1 MDKPLLAKTAKAL
14 VAEKKGILAAD
25 ESGGTIKRRFDS
37 INVESTEE
45 NRRNYREMLFR
56 TAGIADFVSGVILFD
71 ETIRQEGADGTPL
84 VKVLSDQG
92 IIPGIKVDKG
102 TLPLPSAPDELVTEG
117 LDGLRD
123 RLKEYVEL
131 GAGFTKWRGV
141 ISITDTTPT
150 FYGVSANAH
159 ALARFAAL
167 SQEAGLVPIVEP
179 EILRDGDH
187 SIDQCFDVTEEVLRE
202 VFDQLA
208 QQKVLLEGML
218 LKPSMVISGG
228 SAAQRAGPEE
238 VAERTIDC
246 FKRVLPAS
254 VPGVVFLSGGE
265 PDGSVTANLNALNQR
280 ANDVGAPWQLSFSF
294 GRSLQGAPLAAW
306 AGKAENIEAAALAFY
321 TRARLTSTAR
331 QGSYVPEE
339 EEKTAV

>member
-1 MDKPLLAKTAKAL
+1 MDKERLVQTARAL

-25 ESGGTIKRRFDS
+25 ESGATIKRRFDT

-45 NRRNYREMLFR
+45 TRRNYREMLFR
-56 TAGIADFVSGVILFD
+56 TAGVADFVSGVILFD
-71 ETIRQEGADGTPL
+71 ETIRQVGADGTPL
-84 VKVLSDQG
+84 VRVLSDQG

-102 TLPLPSAPDELVTEG
+102 TVPLPSAPDELVTEG
-117 LDGLRD
+117 LDGLRE

-131 GAGFTKWRGV
+131 GAGFTKWRAV
-141 ISITDTTPT
+141 ISISDDTPT
-150 FYGVSANAH
+150 SYGLSANAH

-179 EILRDGDH
+179 EVLRDGDH
-187 SIDQCFDVTEEVLRE
+187 SIERCFEVTEETLRE

-228 SAAQRAGPEE
+228 SADRRAGPED
-238 VAERTIDC
+238 VAQTTIEC
-246 FKRVLPAS
+246 FKRVLPPA

-265 PDGSVTANLNALNQR
+265 PDNSVTANLNAINQKA
-280 ANDVGAPWQLSFSF
+280 ANLVAPWQFSFSF
-294 GRSLQGAPLAAW
+294 GRSLQGAPLVAW
-306 AGKAENIEAAALAFY
+306 AGKSENTEAAALAFY
-321 TRARLTSTAR
+321 TRARLTSAAR
-331 QGSYVPEE
+331 QGNYVPED
-339 EEKTAV
+339 

>member
-1 MDKPLLAKTAKAL
+1 MDKARLVQTAQAL
-14 VAEKKGILAAD
+14 VAEGKGILAAD

-37 INVESTEE
+37 INVESTED

-56 TAGIADFVSGVILFD
+56 TAGVNEFISGVSLFD
-71 ETIRQEGADGTPL
+71 ETSRQNAADGSQMGKAL
-84 VKVLSDQG
+84 ADQG
-92 IIPGIKVDKG
+92 IISGIKVDKG
-102 TLPLPSAPDELVTEG
+102 TIPLPESPEELVTEG

-131 GAGFTKWRGV
+131 GAGFTKWRAV
-141 ISITDTTPT
+141 ISITDSTPSS
-150 FYGVSANAH
+150 YCIGANAH
-159 ALARFAAL
+159 SLARFAAL

-179 EILRDGDH
+179 EILRAGDH
-187 SIDQCFDVTEEVLRE
+187 DIARCFEVTEETLRE

-208 QQKVLLEGML
+208 QHKVDLEGML

-228 SAAQRAGPEE
+228 AAAKRADPKE
-238 VAERTIDC
+238 VAARTIEA

-265 PDGSVTANLNALNQR
+265 PDDSVTANLNALNQQAADAR
-280 ANDVGAPWQLSFSF
+280 APWELSFSF

-306 AGKAENIEAAALAFY
+306 AGKAENTEAAALAFY
-321 TRARLTSTAR
+321 TRASLTGAAR
-331 QGSYVPEE
+331 RG
-339 EEKTAV
+339 AA

>member
-1 MDKPLLAKTAKAL
+1 MDKQRLVQTAQAL
-14 VAEKKGILAAD
+14 VADKKGILAAD

-45 NRRNYREMLFR
+45 NRRDYREMLFR
-56 TAGIADFVSGVILFD
+56 TAGVADFVSGVILFD

-84 VKVLSDQG
+84 VKVLSDRG

-102 TLPLPSAPDELVTEG
+102 TVPLPSATEELVTEG

-123 RLKEYVEL
+123 RLKEYFEL
-131 GAGFTKWRGV
+131 GAGFTKWRAV
-141 ISITDTTPT
+141 ITIADDTPSPYCLST
-150 FYGVSANAH
+150 NAH
-159 ALARFAAL
+159 ALARFAAM

-187 SIDQCFDVTEEVLRE
+187 SIERCFEVTEETLRE

-208 QQKVLLEGML
+208 QQNVLLEGML

-228 SAAQRAGPEE
+228 SAAHRADPEE

-280 ANDVGAPWQLSFSF
+280 AAKVDAPWELSFSF

-306 AGKAENIEAAALAFY
+306 AGKSENTEAAALAFY
-321 TRARLTSTAR
+321 TRARLTSAAR
-331 QGSYVPEE
+331 QGAYIPED
-339 EEKTAV
+339 

>member
-1 MDKPLLAKTAKAL
+1 MDKERLVQTARAL

-25 ESGGTIKRRFDS
+25 ESGGTIKRRFDT

-56 TAGIADFVSGVILFD
+56 TAGVADFVSGVILFD
-71 ETIRQEGADGTPL
+71 ETIRQAAADGTPL

-102 TLPLPSAPDELVTEG
+102 TVPLPNSPDELVTEG
-117 LDGLRD
+117 LDGLRN

-131 GAGFTKWRGV
+131 GAGFTKWRAV
-141 ISITDTTPT
+141 ISISDGTPSG
-150 FYGVSANAH
+150 YGLSANAH

-187 SIDQCFDVTEEVLRE
+187 SIERCFEVTEETLRE

-228 SAAQRAGPEE
+228 SADQRAEPEV
-238 VAERTIDC
+238 VAQMTLEC
-246 FKRVLPAS
+246 LKRVLPSA

-265 PDGSVTANLNALNQR
+265 PDNSVTANLNAINKKA
-280 ANDVGAPWQLSFSF
+280 ANYLSPWQLSFSF
-294 GRSLQGAPLAAW
+294 GRSLQGAPLVAW
-306 AGKAENIEAAALAFY
+306 AGKSENTEAAALAFY
-321 TRARLTSTAR
+321 TRARLTSAAR
-331 QGSYVPEE
+331 QGTYVPED
-339 EEKTAV
+339 

>member
-1 MDKPLLAKTAKAL
+1 MDKARLVQTAQAL
-14 VAEKKGILAAD
+14 VAEGKGILAAD

-37 INVESTEE
+37 INVESTED

-56 TAGIADFVSGVILFD
+56 TAGVNEFISGVILFD
-71 ETIRQEGADGTPL
+71 ETIRQNAADGSQM
-84 VKVLSDQG
+84 VKVLADQG
-92 IIPGIKVDKG
+92 IISGIKVDKG
-102 TLPLPSAPDELVTEG
+102 TIPLPESPEELVTEG

-131 GAGFTKWRGV
+131 GAGFTKWRAV
-141 ISITDTTPT
+141 ISITDSTPSS
-150 FYGVSANAH
+150 YCIGANAH
-159 ALARFAAL
+159 SLARFAAL

-187 SIDQCFDVTEEVLRE
+187 DIDRCFEVTEETLRE

-208 QQKVLLEGML
+208 QHKVDLEGML

-228 SAAQRAGPEE
+228 AAAKRADPKE
-238 VAERTIDC
+238 VAERTIEA

-265 PDGSVTANLNALNQR
+265 PDDSVTANLNALNQQAADAR
-280 ANDVGAPWQLSFSF
+280 APWELSFSF

-306 AGKAENIEAAALAFY
+306 AGKAENTEAAALAFY
-321 TRARLTSTAR
+321 TRASLTGAAR
-331 QGSYVPEE
+331 RG
-339 EEKTAV
+339 AA

>member
-1 MDKPLLAKTAKAL
+1 MDKQRLVQTAQAL

-56 TAGIADFVSGVILFD
+56 TAGIADFISGVILFD
-71 ETIRQEGADGTPL
+71 ETIRQEAADGTPM

-102 TLPLPSAPDELVTEG
+102 TVPLPGTPDELVTEG

-123 RLKEYVEL
+123 RLKEYAEL

-141 ISITDTTPT
+141 ISITGDTPT
-150 FYGVSANAH
+150 SYGVSANAH

-179 EILRDGDH
+179 EILRDGDR
-187 SIDQCFDVTEEVLRE
+187 SIERCFEVTEEVLRE
-202 VFDQLA
+202 VFEQLA

-228 SAAQRAGPEE
+228 SAAQRAEPEQ
-238 VAERTIDC
+238 VAEMTIKC
-246 FKRVLPAS
+246 FKRALPAA

-265 PDGSVTANLNALNQR
+265 PDDSVTSNLNAINQQ
-280 ANDVGAPWQLSFSF
+280 APGADAPWQLSFSF

-306 AGKAENIEAAALAFY
+306 AGKAENVEAATVAFF
-321 TRARLTSTAR
+321 TRAKLTSAAR
-331 QGSYVPEE
+331 QGTYNKVKS
-339 EEKTAV
+339 AV

>member
-1 MDKPLLAKTAKAL
+1 MDKQRLVRTAQAL

-56 TAGIADFVSGVILFD
+56 TAGVSDFVSGVILFD
-71 ETIRQEGADGTPL
+71 ETIRQDGADGTPL
-84 VKVLSDQG
+84 VKVLLDQG

-102 TLPLPSAPDELVTEG
+102 TVPLPGAADELVTEG

-123 RLKEYVEL
+123 RLKEYYEL
-131 GAGFTKWRGV
+131 GAGFTKWRAV
-141 ISITDTTPT
+141 ISITDDIPSP
-150 FYGVSANAH
+150 YCLSANAH

-179 EILRDGDH
+179 EVLRDGGH
-187 SIDQCFDVTEEVLRE
+187 SIERCFEVTEETLRE

-228 SAAQRAGPEE
+228 EAAQRADAGE
-238 VAERTIDC
+238 VAEKTIEC

-265 PDGSVTANLNALNQR
+265 ADGSVTANLNAINQIS
-280 ANDVGAPWQLSFSF
+280 ADLDAPWQLSFSF

-306 AGKAENIEAAALAFY
+306 AGKAENTEAAALAFY
-321 TRARLTSTAR
+321 TRARLASAAR
-331 QGSYVPEE
+331 QGTYVPED
-339 EEKTAV
+339 

>member
-1 MDKPLLAKTAKAL
+1 MDKQRLVQTAQAL
-14 VAEKKGILAAD
+14 VADKKGILAAD

-45 NRRNYREMLFR
+45 NRRDYREMLFR
-56 TAGIADFVSGVILFD
+56 TAGVADFVSGVILFD

-84 VKVLSDQG
+84 VKVLSDRG

-102 TLPLPSAPDELVTEG
+102 TVPLPSATEELVTEG

-123 RLKEYVEL
+123 RLKEYFEL
-131 GAGFTKWRGV
+131 GAGFTKWRAV
-141 ISITDTTPT
+141 ITIADDTPSPYCLST
-150 FYGVSANAH
+150 NAH
-159 ALARFAAL
+159 ALARFAAM

-187 SIDQCFDVTEEVLRE
+187 SIERCFEVTEETLRE

-208 QQKVLLEGML
+208 QQNVLLEGML

-228 SAAQRAGPEE
+228 SAAHRADPEE

-280 ANDVGAPWQLSFSF
+280 AAKVDAPWELSFSF

-306 AGKAENIEAAALAFY
+306 AGKVENTEAAALAFY
-321 TRARLTSTAR
+321 TRARLTSAAR
-331 QGSYVPEE
+331 QGAYIPED
-339 EEKTAV
+339 

>member
-1 MDKPLLAKTAKAL
+1 MDKQRLVQTAQAL
-14 VAEKKGILAAD
+14 VADKKGILAAD

-37 INVESTEE
+37 INVESTEKT
-45 NRRNYREMLFR
+45 RRDYREMMFR
-56 TAGIADFVSGVILFD
+56 TAGVSDFISGVILFD

-92 IIPGIKVDKG
+92 MIPGIKVDKG
-102 TLPLPSAPDELVTEG
+102 TIPLPEAPDELVTEG

-123 RLKEYVEL
+123 RLNEYAEL
-131 GAGFTKWRGV
+131 GAGFTKWRAV
-141 ISITDTTPT
+141 IDITDDTPT
-150 FYGVSANAH
+150 SYGLNTNAH
-159 ALARFAAL
+159 SLARFAAL

-179 EILRDGDH
+179 EILRDGGH
-187 SIDQCFDVTEEVLRE
+187 SIERCFEVTEETLRE

-228 SAAQRAGPEE
+228 SAAQRAGPAE
-238 VAERTIDC
+238 VAERTIEC

-265 PDGSVTANLNALNQR
+265 PDNSVTANLNAINQKTTEL
-280 ANDVGAPWQLSFSF
+280 GTPWQLTFSF
-294 GRSLQGAPLAAW
+294 GRSLQGAPLSAW
-306 AGKAENIEAAALAFY
+306 AGKAENTEAAALAFY
-321 TRARLTSTAR
+321 TRARLTSAAR
-331 QGSYVPEE
+331 QGKYIPEG
-339 EEKTAV
+339 

>member
-1 MDKPLLAKTAKAL
+1 MDKQRLVQTAQAL
-14 VAEKKGILAAD
+14 VADKKGILAAD

-37 INVESTEE
+37 IKVESTEKT
-45 NRRNYREMLFR
+45 RRDYREMLFR
-56 TAGIADFVSGVILFD
+56 TAGVSDFISGVILFD

-84 VKVLSDQG
+84 VKVLTDQG
-92 IIPGIKVDKG
+92 MIPGIKVDKG
-102 TLPLPSAPDELVTEG
+102 TIPLPSAPDELVTEG

-123 RLKEYVEL
+123 RLNEYVGL
-131 GAGFTKWRGV
+131 GAGFTKWRAV
-141 ISITDTTPT
+141 INIADDTPT
-150 FYGVSANAH
+150 PYGLNANAH
-159 ALARFAAL
+159 SLARFAAL

-187 SIDQCFDVTEEVLRE
+187 SIERCFEVTEETLRE

-228 SAAQRAGPEE
+228 SAAQRADPEE
-238 VAERTIDC
+238 VAERTIEC

-265 PDGSVTANLNALNQR
+265 PDNSVTSNLNAINQKTTEL
-280 ANDVGAPWQLSFSF
+280 GAPWQLTFSF
-294 GRSLQGAPLAAW
+294 GRSLQGAPLSAW
-306 AGKAENIEAAALAFY
+306 AGKAENTEAAALAFY
-321 TRARLTSTAR
+321 TRARLTSAAR
-331 QGSYVPEE
+331 QGKYVPED
-339 EEKTAV
+339 

>member
-1 MDKPLLAKTAKAL
+1 MDKALLVQTAQAL
-14 VAEKKGILAAD
+14 VAEGKGILAAD

-37 INVESTEE
+37 INVESTED

-56 TAGIADFVSGVILFD
+56 TAGVNEFISGVILFD
-71 ETIRQEGADGTPL
+71 ETIRQNAADGSRM
-84 VKVLSDQG
+84 VKVLADQG
-92 IIPGIKVDKG
+92 IISGIKVDKG
-102 TLPLPSAPDELVTEG
+102 TIPLPESPDELVTEG

-131 GAGFTKWRGV
+131 GAGFTKWRAV
-141 ISITDTTPT
+141 ISITDSTPSS
-150 FYGVSANAH
+150 YCIAANAH
-159 ALARFAAL
+159 SLARFAAL

-187 SIDQCFDVTEEVLRE
+187 DIDRCFEVTEETLRE

-208 QQKVLLEGML
+208 QQKVDLEGML

-228 SAAQRAGPEE
+228 GAAKRADPKE
-238 VAERTIDC
+238 VGERTIEV

-265 PDGSVTANLNALNQR
+265 PDDSVTANLNALNQQAADAR
-280 ANDVGAPWQLSFSF
+280 APWELSFSF

-306 AGKAENIEAAALAFY
+306 AGKTENTEAAALAFY
-321 TRARLTSTAR
+321 TRASLTGAAR
-331 QGSYVPEE
+331 RG
-339 EEKTAV
+339 AD

>member
-1 MDKPLLAKTAKAL
+1 MDNQRLVKTAQAL
-14 VAEKKGILAAD
+14 VAKGKGILAAD
-25 ESGGTIKRRFDS
+25 ESSGTIKRRFDS

-56 TAGIADFVSGVILFD
+56 TAGVDEFLSGVILFD
-71 ETIRQEGADGTPL
+71 ETIRQDAADGTPM

-102 TLPLPSAPDELVTEG
+102 TIPLPEAPDELVTEG

-123 RLKEYVEL
+123 RLKEYNEL
-131 GAGFTKWRGV
+131 GAGFTKWRAV
-141 ISITDTTPT
+141 ISIRPESPTPYCLAT
-150 FYGVSANAH
+150 NAH
-159 ALARFAAL
+159 SLARFAAL

-179 EILRDGDH
+179 EVLRDGDH
-187 SIDQCFDVTEEVLRE
+187 DIDKCFEVTEETLRE

-228 SAAQRAGPEE
+228 SAIKRAAPEE
-238 VAERTIDC
+238 VAERTIEC

-265 PDGSVTANLNALNQR
+265 PDDSVTANLNALNKQ
-280 ANDVGAPWQLSFSF
+280 AGDAKAPWELSFSF
-294 GRSLQGAPLAAW
+294 GRSLQGAPLSAW
-306 AGKAENIEAAALAFY
+306 AGKPENTEAAALAFY
-321 TRARLTSTAR
+321 TRARLTGEAR
-331 QGSYVPEE
+331 RG
-339 EEKTAV
+339 AA

>member
-1 MDKPLLAKTAKAL
+1 MDRQRLVQTAQAL

-25 ESGGTIKRRFDS
+25 ESSGTIKRRFDS

-45 NRRNYREMLFR
+45 SRRNYREILFR

-71 ETIRQEGADGTPL
+71 ETIRQDGADGTPM
-84 VKVLSDQG
+84 VKVLSNQG

-102 TLPLPSAPDELVTEG
+102 TVPLPSATDELVTEG

-123 RLKEYVEL
+123 RLKEYAEL
-131 GAGFTKWRGV
+131 GAGFTKWRAV
-141 ISITDTTPT
+141 ISIADDTPT
-150 FYGVSANAH
+150 AYGLSANAH
-159 ALARFAAL
+159 ALARFAAM

-179 EILRDGDH
+179 EILRDGGH
-187 SIDQCFDVTEEVLRE
+187 SIDRCFEVTEEVLRE

-228 SAAQRAGPEE
+228 SADQRADPEE
-238 VAERTIDC
+238 VAEKTIDC

-280 ANDVGAPWQLSFSF
+280 APEVDAPWQLSFSF

-306 AGKAENIEAAALAFY
+306 GGKSENTEAAALAFY
-321 TRARLTSTAR
+321 TRARLTSAAR
-331 QGSYVPEE
+331 QGTYVPED
-339 EEKTAV
+339 

>member
-1 MDKPLLAKTAKAL
+1 M
-14 VAEKKGILAAD
+14 
-25 ESGGTIKRRFDS
+25 
-37 INVESTEE
+37 
-45 NRRNYREMLFR
+45 
-56 TAGIADFVSGVILFD
+56 
-71 ETIRQEGADGTPL
+71 
-84 VKVLSDQG
+84 
-92 IIPGIKVDKG
+92 
-102 TLPLPSAPDELVTEG
+102 PLPSATEELVTEG

-123 RLKEYVEL
+123 RLKEYFEL
-131 GAGFTKWRGV
+131 GAGFTKWRAV
-141 ISITDTTPT
+141 ISIADDTPSPYCLST
-150 FYGVSANAH
+150 NAH
-159 ALARFAAL
+159 ALARFAAM

-187 SIDQCFDVTEEVLRE
+187 SIERCFEVTEETLRE

-208 QQKVLLEGML
+208 QQNVLLEGML

-228 SAAQRAGPEE
+228 SAAQRADPEE

-280 ANDVGAPWQLSFSF
+280 AAKVDAPWELSFSF

-306 AGKAENIEAAALAFY
+306 AGKAENTEAAALAFY
-321 TRARLTSTAR
+321 TRARLTSAAR
-331 QGSYVPEE
+331 QGAYVPED
-339 EEKTAV
+339 

>member
-1 MDKPLLAKTAKAL
+1 MDKQKLVQTAAAL
-14 VAEKKGILAAD
+14 VATKKGILAAD

-56 TAGIADFVSGVILFD
+56 TSGINEFISGVILFD
-71 ETIRQEGADGTPL
+71 ETIRQDGANGTPL
-84 VKVLSDQG
+84 VKVLLDQG
-92 IIPGIKVDKG
+92 IVPGIKVDKG
-102 TLPLPSAPDELVTEG
+102 TVPLPSASDELVTEG
-117 LDGLRD
+117 LDGMRD
-123 RLKEYVEL
+123 RLKEYAEL

-141 ISITDTTPT
+141 IQITDATPT
-150 FYGVSANAH
+150 SYGIAANAH

-187 SIDQCFDVTEEVLRE
+187 SIDQCADVTEEVLRK

-228 SAAQRAGPEE
+228 AAAHRADPDE
-238 VAERTIDC
+238 VAERTIDS

-265 PDGSVTANLNALNQR
+265 ADGSVTANLNALNQR
-280 ANDVGAPWQLSFSF
+280 VNEVGAPWELSFSF

-306 AGKAENIEAAALAFY
+306 GGETENTEAAALAFY
-321 TRARLTSTAR
+321 TRARLTSAAR
-331 QGSYVPEE
+331 QGTYVPEE
-339 EEKTAV
+339 KEMSAV

>member
-1 MDKPLLAKTAKAL
+1 MDKQRLVQTAEAL
-14 VAEKKGILAAD
+14 VAAKKGILAAD
-25 ESGGTIKRRFDS
+25 ESGGTIKRRFYS

-45 NRRNYREMLFR
+45 NRRNYRELLFR
-56 TAGIADFVSGVILFD
+56 TAGISEFVSGVILFD

-84 VKVLSDQG
+84 VKVLLDQG
-92 IIPGIKVDKG
+92 IVPGIKVDKG
-102 TLPLPSAPDELVTEG
+102 TISLPGAPDELVTEG
-117 LDGLRD
+117 LDGLGD
-123 RLKEYVEL
+123 RLKEYAEL

-141 ISITDTTPT
+141 ISITGNTPT
-150 FYGVSANAH
+150 SYGVSANAH

-202 VFDQLA
+202 VFNQLA

-228 SAAQRAGPEE
+228 SAAQRAEPEE
-238 VAERTIDC
+238 VAERTLDC

-280 ANDVGAPWQLSFSF
+280 ANKVGAPWELSFSF
-294 GRSLQGAPLAAW
+294 ASA
-306 AGKAENIEAAALAFY
+306 
-321 TRARLTSTAR
+321 
-331 QGSYVPEE
+331 
-339 EEKTAV
+339 